1 MTPQDAL
8 HEIYELCEMRRTVS
22 VAKFRQRLPNTTGES
37 IGLTRLFA
45 REIERLA
52 RTGLASD

>member
-37 IGLTRLFA
+37 IGLTRLSVAEAVF
-45 REIERLA
+45 L
-52 RTGLASD
+52 